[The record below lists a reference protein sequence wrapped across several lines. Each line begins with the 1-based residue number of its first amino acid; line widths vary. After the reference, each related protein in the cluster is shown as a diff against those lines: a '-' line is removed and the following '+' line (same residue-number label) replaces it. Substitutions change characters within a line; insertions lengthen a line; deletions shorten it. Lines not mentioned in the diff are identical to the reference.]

1 MAVERRLVTAAD
13 DAMPRLYDDLA
24 AWWPLLS
31 SPDDYVEESAFLV
44 HQLLTAGCNTR
55 GASSLLELGSGGGN
69 NASHM
74 KARFE
79 MVLVEPSAGML
90 AVSRRLNP
98 DCRHVQ
104 GDMRSVRLGELFDA
118 VFVHDAVAYMTTL
131 DDLRKAIATAA
142 AHCRP
147 GGAVLLAPDYVR
159 ENFEPSTD
167 HGGHDSPTRAMRF
180 LEWVWDPD
188 PADATYVADYVLVL
202 RDADGSIRVE
212 HDRHVEGLFTRDEW
226 LNALREAGFEPRVLP
241 LDIPE
246 VDPGKH
252 EVFVGRNFSSA
263 PEDFGSTGGTSVP
276 PVDFIPPS
284 ETV

>member
-1 MAVERRLVTAAD
+1 MLAAAD
-13 DAMPRLYDDLA
+13 TGGYRKPSKAQARSPTSKAQLPLMYDALA
-24 AWWPLLS
+24 DWWPLLS
-31 SPDDYVEESAFLV
+31 APEEYEGEAAFYADAL
-44 HQLLTAGCNTR
+44 AGACHGPLR
-55 GASSLLELGSGGGN
+55 RVLELGSGGGN

-147 GGAVLLAPDYVR
+147 GGAVLLAPD
-159 ENFEPSTD
+159 
-167 HGGHDSPTRAMRF
+167 
-180 LEWVWDPD
+180 
-188 PADATYVADYVLVL
+188 
-202 RDADGSIRVE
+202 
-212 HDRHVEGLFTRDEW
+212 
-226 LNALREAGFEPRVLP
+226 
-241 LDIPE
+241 
-246 VDPGKH
+246 
-252 EVFVGRNFSSA
+252 
-263 PEDFGSTGGTSVP
+263 
-276 PVDFIPPS
+276 
-284 ETV
+284 